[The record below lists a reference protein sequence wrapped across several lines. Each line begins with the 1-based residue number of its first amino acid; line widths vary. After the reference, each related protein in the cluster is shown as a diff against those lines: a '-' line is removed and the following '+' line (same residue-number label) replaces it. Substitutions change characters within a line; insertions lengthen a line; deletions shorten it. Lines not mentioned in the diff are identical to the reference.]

1 MDEYGTSTN
10 KSLLI
15 GIGILAIALAYAW
28 TAGFAE
34 ESGGRYGLGRAATDE
49 EIRAWNIDVSSTGEG
64 LPSGQGTVKQ
74 GAQVF
79 ATKCAMCHGPSG
91 TEGPKDKLVG
101 GGDTL
106 KTAKPIR
113 TVGSYWPYAPTLYD
127 YINRAMPFNA
137 PGSLNPDEVYSV
149 TAWLLFQ
156 NGIVK
161 EDAVIDAQTL
171 PQVQMPNRNG
181 FIQDP
186 RPDVPRR

>member
-1 MDEYGTSTN
+1 MDEYGTSMR
-10 KSLLI
+10 KPLLI
-15 GIGILAIALAYAW
+15 GLGALALVLACAW
-28 TAGFAE
+28 TAESTE
-34 ESGGRYGLGRAATDE
+34 ESGGSYGLGRAATDE
-49 EIRAWNIDVSSTGEG
+49 EIRVRNIDVSSTGEG

-101 GGDTL
+101 GRDTL
-106 KTAKPIR
+106 KTAKAVR

-149 TAWLLFQ
+149 IAWLLFQ
-156 NGIVK
+156 NEIVK
-161 EDAVIDAQTL
+161 EDAVINAQTL

-186 RPDVPRR
+186 RPDVPSR